1 MFFVAFFIIALVCSV
16 ISIKTLIG
24 YSDFKFVYKLLIGMV
39 IILGWFGVFAV
50 RALKLDVIL
59 NNDIYSALLTTLY
72 TLMGFVFILFIVL
85 LLRDVAWYLLY
96 YSLKLLKV
104 DAMRVDPQNLSLLNK
119 ANLIVVIV
127 AILATSYAVFE
138 GNKIPNIIKETVKS
152 DKISRNLR
160 IVQISDLHITRATS
174 DNKILSIIDT
184 VNKLNSD
191 VIVLTGDI
199 IDDNINKI
207 QDKIALLSSLSAPYG
222 VFSVMG
228 NHEFYNDVYESKKVL
243 EQNGIKFLF
252 NGGFFIANSNIYIT
266 GLPDFSTMFERINLW
281 RSIKDTKKEDFKVL
295 LSHQPFIVNSLD
307 KNLYNLV
314 LSGHTHGG
322 QIFPMHLFAKRTNQY
337 LAGRYS
343 VNGIDLIVSRG
354 AGTWGPPMRLF
365 APADIMVIDL
375 LKK

>member
-24 YSDFKFVYKLLIGMV
+24 YSDFKFVYKLLIGTV
-39 IILGWFGVFAV
+39 IVLGWFGAFAAKV
-50 RALKLDVIL
+50 LKLDVIL
-59 NNDIYSALLTTLY
+59 SNDIYSALLTTLY

-138 GNKIPNIIKETVKS
+138 GNKIPNIINETVKS

-228 NHEFYNDVYESKKVL
+228 NHEFYNDVYEAKKVL

-252 NGGFFIANSNIYIT
+252 NGGSFIANSNIYIT

-307 KNLYNLV
+307 KNLYDLV